1 MDALFRID
9 NWLCLQ
15 IRKYSL
21 GKISCFSERSVIY
34 RFLLRDSKKFSP
46 SKYGYDEKEGT
57 SDKIW
62 VFWAQGYGSMPEV
75 VRKCYKSIV
84 ENRGDFEVVLL
95 DMNNLSQ
102 YVDIPNYILQ
112 KVENGAITLTHFS
125 DILRFSL
132 LRKWGGYWMDST
144 IFVSKRI
151 LNPNRLF
158 TIKHQWNNLYVSGA
172 QWCGFLW
179 YMPKDHALA
188 RFMVDYLYDYWR
200 SYNYLIEYLLID
212 YLIRIFYEKNQNFR
226 KELDGLSQSNPD
238 LYFFQSSASEL
249 CYDEKRWQEIIKQ
262 TQFFKTTWKS
272 SKPKM
277 KVGTLTFYGHFL
289 QSK

>member
-15 IRKYSL
+15 IRKCSL

-34 RFLLRDSKKFSP
+34 RFFLRDSKKFSP
-46 SKYGYDEKEGT
+46 SKYDFDEKESEPGR
-57 SDKIW
+57 IW
-62 VFWAQGYGSMPEV
+62 VFWAQGYDSMPEV
-75 VRKCYKSIV
+75 VRRCYKSIM

-95 DMNNLSQ
+95 DMNNFTQ
-102 YVDIPNYILQ
+102 YVDIPDYILQ
-112 KVENGAITLTHFS
+112 KVENGAISLTHFS

-132 LRKWGGYWMDST
+132 LRTWGGYWMDAT
-144 IFVSKRI
+144 IFVSKRV

-179 YMPKDHALA
+179 YMPKDHPLA

-200 SYNYLIEYLLID
+200 SYNQVIEYLLMD
-212 YLIRIFYEKNQNFR
+212 YLIRIFYEKNQDFR
-226 KELDGLSQSNPD
+226 KEIDDLSMSNPD

-249 CYDEKRWQEIIKQ
+249 CYDEKRWQEIMKQ

-277 KVGTLTFYGHFL
+277 KDGTLTFYGHFL